1 MRSGFPWP
9 LQIKLQL
16 VTTYV
21 QFSVNAGFHFSGSN
35 LLRLMVVRKSL
46 LRMRILY
53 DREEEEVAF
62 FFFHCNVIS
71 VLNHGCV

>member
-1 MRSGFPWP
+1 MLSGFSWP

-16 VTTYV
+16 VTTHV
-21 QFSVNAGFHFSGSN
+21 QFCVNAGFHFSGSN
-35 LLRLMVVRKSL
+35 LLCLTVVRKSL

-62 FFFHCNVIS
+62 SFFHCNVIS
-71 VLNHGCV
+71 VLNCACV